1 MSPIRRRLHP
11 LRLLLAGLI
20 LLGACSPPPAIYS
33 RNPVDDEGERLD
45 RHTLIGLELR
55 DHTRYELSEGESL
68 SIEAGV
74 LVIRSQVRTDGSRRQ
89 RAFDLDEVEL
99 LKAHHDDGRETWYP
113 VATPIDLVEFDV
125 LPRLERISMDD
136 GEIIELGR
144 DMKARWSA
152 NQLEILVGPKEAES
166 RDLRSLPLDEIESI
180 QVADT
185 NPMKSTLLSPR
196 FWIVAG
202 VAVGLAWFIAG
213 REDSDNTAVE

>member
-1 MSPIRRRLHP
+1 MSQIRRRLP
-11 LRLLLAGLI
+11 TLRLLLAGLI

-33 RNPVDDEGERLD
+33 RNPVDDDGERLD

-68 SIEAGV
+68 NIEAGV

-99 LKAHHDDGRETWYP
+99 LKVRSDDGRENWYP
-113 VATPIDLVEFDV
+113 VATPVDLIEFDV
-125 LPRLERISMDD
+125 LPRLERIVMGD
-136 GEIIELGR
+136 GEIVEL
-144 DMKARWSA
+144 DKDTKARWSA
-152 NQLEILVGPKEAES
+152 NQLEILVGPKQAET
-166 RDLRSLPLDEIESI
+166 RELRSLPLDEIESI

-202 VAVGLAWFIAG
+202 VAVGVAWFIAG